1 MTSEIFKEPAEVVR
15 LWIHE
20 CERTLA
26 DRMVNK
32 ADLDRF
38 TDMRVK
44 TTKKYFA
51 DIPEVSPVPGLSSI
65 SLLMKCSSAW
75 KLILKL
81 RPNTSPVQMW
91 SLLALCKSN
100 HARLSLC
107 NCSTNDIAY
116 GWRQNRCCCSS

>member
-1 MTSEIFKEPAEVVR
+1 MGSAEDCSVQGLCQMTSEIFKEPAEVVR

-65 SLLMKCSSAW
+65 SLLKQNLLACQ
-75 KLILKL
+75 LISKL
-81 RPNTSPVQMW
+81 RSTC
-91 SLLALCKSN
+91 LLSRCGLC
-100 HARLSLC
+100 
-107 NCSTNDIAY
+107 
-116 GWRQNRCCCSS
+116 